1 MLHDLY
7 NVPWI
12 NHFYCSQGVFS
23 NLSHPVQTDNLVPR
37 VGETSTLVLR
47 GSTLVLR
54 GSTEE

>member
-12 NHFYCSQGVFS
+12 NHFYCSQGVFI
-23 NLSHPVQTDNLVPR
+23 NLSYPAETDNLVPS

-47 GSTLVLR
+47 C
-54 GSTEE
+54 STEV